1 MIKLGCRVA
10 LLAAV
15 ASFASPPADAAGALV
30 VGSTSD
36 LKDGIAVGSAIN
48 HGTAEEAQAAA
59 LKVCREYKPAPKA
72 AAVCRLVE
80 TFTGQC
86 FAFSFDPKPGTSGVG
101 WAVAP
106 TKAEAE
112 QRAVEVCKTAA
123 GASRRDFCKV
133 EQSNCDTK

>member
-1 MIKLGCRVA
+1 MIKSGCLVT

-15 ASFASPPADAAGALV
+15 ALSASPPARAAGALV
-30 VGSTSD
+30 IGSTPD

-72 AAVCRLVE
+72 AAMCRLVE
-80 TFTGQC
+80 TFTGAC
-86 FAFSFDPKPGTSGVG
+86 FAFSFDPKPGTPGVG
-101 WAVAP
+101 WAIAE

-112 QRAVEVCKTAA
+112 QRAVDNCKAVA
-123 GASRRDFCKV
+123 GASRRDFCKI

>member
-1 MIKLGCRVA
+1 MQLGCLVT
-10 LLAAV
+10 LLAA
-15 ASFASPPADAAGALV
+15 AAICANAPAGAAGALV

-80 TFTGQC
+80 TFSGQC
-86 FAFSFDPKPGTSGVG
+86 FAFSFDPKPGASGVG
-101 WAVAP
+101 WAIAASK
-106 TKAEAE
+106 TEAE
-112 QRAVEVCKTAA
+112 QRAVDNCKAVA
-123 GASRRDFCKV
+123 GARRRDFCKI
-133 EQSNCDTK
+133 EQSNCDTR